1 MVAALD
7 ARAIPGVQCFHFDSI
22 GVPPLEVLE
31 RENGGAEKWQAA
43 ATGDWLARLGGLP
56 STVRVA
62 VLDGQTRPS
71 FVFDASSRAAARSV
85 HVALVDCASP
95 IRTERLCGP
104 RQQPELASPRMDFWA
119 AYLRGQADALRLP
132 IIDTSSLSV
141 ANATNALE
149 GIVRGLLASV
159 ALPT

>member
-1 MVAALD
+1 MVAALGG
-7 ARAIPGVQCFHFDSI
+7 RAIPGVQCFHFDSI
-22 GVPPLEVLE
+22 YVPPLEVLE

-43 ATGDWLARLGGLP
+43 ATGDWLARLGALP

-71 FVFDASSRAAARSV
+71 FVFDASSRAAPRSV

-95 IRTERLCGP
+95 VRTERLCGP
-104 RQQPELASPRMDFWA
+104 RRQPELASLRMDCWA

-132 IIDTSSLSV
+132 IIDTSTLTV
-141 ANATNALE
+141 VDATNALE
-149 GIVRGLLASV
+149 GIVRQLIGSD
-159 ALPT
+159 ALST